1 LHLRSRPTDPPVTR
15 SPIASSVTVV
25 NYNAAEEM
33 RKGVPEQ
40 SQCGALFTSI
50 ASHVIHSSH
59 LDGDYTVRHHVLY
72 FIIITQALPR
82 ILPPPPV
89 SISLPEFPVYIFR
102 LRRLA
107 GGIIPLR
114 TGSCTVFFVKILDRR
129 SRRCF
134 FFMDFPPPPRTCA
147 SYYIVIFGV
156 PRRATTLVTTW
167 DTRPLAVSSESLRY
181 GSVKSRSSESG
192 A

>member
-1 LHLRSRPTDPPVTR
+1 VTR

-72 FIIITQALPR
+72 FIIIAQALPR
-82 ILPPPPV
+82 ILPPPLSLSLFRSFL
-89 SISLPEFPVYIFR
+89 SIFSVYAALPAELSRFA
-102 LRRLA
+102 LA
-107 GGIIPLR
+107 VAPYD
-114 TGSCTVFFVKILDRR
+114 VFFVKILDRR

-134 FFMDFPPPPRTCA
+134 FFMDSPLPRPPPRTCA